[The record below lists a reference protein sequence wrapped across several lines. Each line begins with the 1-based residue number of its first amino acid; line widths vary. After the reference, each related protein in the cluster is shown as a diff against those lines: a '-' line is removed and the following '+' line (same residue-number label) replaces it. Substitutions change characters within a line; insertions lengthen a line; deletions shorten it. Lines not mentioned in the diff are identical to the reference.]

1 MISSNPAGVRAF
13 MVNAVNGL
21 ILPAVTILIPSGEN
35 VGVFGGSPAAATE
48 EEVCS
53 GGGGDFTK
61 MDSMFAGIKVSNAA
75 LG

>member
-35 VGVFGGSPAAATE
+35 VGVFGGSPAATTE
-48 EEVCS
+48 DVWS

>member
-1 MISSNPAGVRAF
+1 

-21 ILPAVTILIPSGEN
+21 ILPAVTKLIPSGEN
-35 VGVFGGSPAAATE
+35 VGVFGGSPAAAG
-48 EEVCS
+48 EVWS
-53 GGGGDFTK
+53 GGGDFTK

>member
-21 ILPAVTILIPSGEN
+21 IFPAVAILIPSGEN
-35 VGVFGGSPAAATE
+35 VGVFGGSPAAA

>member
-35 VGVFGGSPAAATE
+35 VGVFGGSPAAAV
-48 EEVCS
+48 EVWS